1 MSDTIYSVNLNSV
14 IEYHEK
20 NESDMTLLLKPKKEY
35 GEQEKKIPEGEIE
48 TEIDNVL
55 IGDNN

>member
-1 MSDTIYSVNLNSV
+1 VNLNSV